1 MRRILVV
8 GAGHSGLQL
17 ALGLQDRGY
26 DVTVMTERTPEEI
39 RAGRVSSTQMM
50 FPSQLALEA
59 AQGLDLWD
67 EQVPKLPQ
75 TGFTIPG
82 PDGVPFVD
90 WLGDMGGSES
100 VDQRVKMSAWLD
112 LFARR
117 GGHVVLHPV
126 SVGDID
132 WYSRHYDLVIV
143 AAGKGELVT
152 MFDRDHERSVHTV
165 PQRHLAVSY
174 VHGVTPRPEVGR
186 QAVHLNVIPGLGEL
200 YYLPGLTLS
209 GPCEIILVEAIPGGP
224 FDRFTGV
231 RDPLEHWGSTLE
243 LIRTHAPW
251 DYERTR
257 AAELTDA
264 LGVLS
269 GAFTPVVRRPVAELP
284 SGGLALGIADVVV
297 ANDPITGQGANSAAR
312 AAAVYLAAIVEH
324 GDKPFDRDWMQETF
338 ERFWAYARHSVKFT
352 TALLAPPPEH
362 VVRLLAAGNEHQE
375 VADRVARAIDTPADF
390 ENFLYEPERTNA
402 YLSEVAARA

>member
-17 ALGLQDRGY
+17 ALGLQAHGY
-26 DVTVMTERTPEEI
+26 DVTVMTERTPDEI

-67 EQVPKLPQ
+67 AQVPKLRY

-100 VDQRVKMSAWLD
+100 VDQRVKMSTWLE
-112 LFARR
+112 LFAQR
-117 GGHVVLHPV
+117 GGNLVLHPV

-132 WYSRHYDLVIV
+132 WYSRNFDLVVV

-152 MFDRDHERSVHTV
+152 MFDRDRERSVHTE
-165 PQRHLAVSY
+165 PQRRLAVSY
-174 VHGVTPRPEVGR
+174 VHGVEPRPEVG
-186 QAVHLNVIPGLGEL
+186 QKAVHLNVIPGIGEL
-200 YYLPGLTLS
+200 YYLPGLTVS

-224 FDRFTGV
+224 LDRFRGV
-231 RDPLEHWGSTLE
+231 RDPREHWAHTLE
-243 LIRTHAPW
+243 SIRTYAPW

-257 AAELTDA
+257 GGELTDE

-269 GAFTPVVRRPVAELP
+269 GAFTPVVRHPVAELP
-284 SGGLALGIADVVV
+284 SGGIALGIADVVV

-324 GDKPFDRDWMQETF
+324 GDKPFDRDWMQDTF
-338 ERFWAYARHSVKFT
+338 ERHWQYARHSVKFT
-352 TALLAPPPEH
+352 TTLLAPAPEH
-362 VVRLLAAGNEHQE
+362 VVRLFAAGNEHQA
-375 VADRVARAIDTPADF
+375 VADRMARGIDTPSDF
-390 ENFLYEPERTNA
+390 ENFLYEPDKAHA
-402 YLSEVAARA
+402 YLREVGAMP

>member
-17 ALGLQDRGY
+17 ALGLQAHGY
-26 DVTVMTERTPEEI
+26 DVTVMTERTPDEI

-67 EQVPKLPQ
+67 AQVPKLPY

-100 VDQRVKMSAWLD
+100 VDQRVKMSTWLE

-117 GGHVVLHPV
+117 GGHLVLHPV

-132 WYSRHYDLVIV
+132 WYSRNFDLVVV

-152 MFDRDHERSVHTV
+152 MFDRDHERSIHTE
-165 PQRHLAVSY
+165 PQRRLAVSY
-174 VHGVTPRPEVGR
+174 VHGVAHRPEVGEK
-186 QAVHLNVIPGLGEL
+186 AVHLNVIPGIGEL
-200 YYLPGLTLS
+200 YYLPGLTVS

-224 FDRFTGV
+224 LDRFAGV
-231 RDPLEHWGSTLE
+231 RDPREHWARTLE
-243 LIRTHAPW
+243 LIRTYAPW

-257 AAELTDA
+257 GAELTDE

-269 GAFTPVVRRPVAELP
+269 GAFTPVVRHPVAELP
-284 SGGLALGIADVVV
+284 SGGIALGIADVVV

-324 GDKPFDRDWMQETF
+324 GDRPFDRDWMQQTF
-338 ERFWAYARHSVKFT
+338 ERFWDYARHSVKFT

-362 VVRLLAAGNEHQE
+362 VVQLLAAGNEHQA
-375 VADRVARAIDTPADF
+375 VADRVARAIDTPSDF
-390 ENFLYEPERTNA
+390 ENFLYEPDKTHA
-402 YLSEVAARA
+402 YLREIGAMP